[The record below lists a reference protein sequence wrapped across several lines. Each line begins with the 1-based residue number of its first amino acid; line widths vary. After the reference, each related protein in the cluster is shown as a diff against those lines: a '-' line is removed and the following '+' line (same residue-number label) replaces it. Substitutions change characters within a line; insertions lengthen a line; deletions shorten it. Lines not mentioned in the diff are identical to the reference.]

1 MSHAGPCS
9 GKHRVIC
16 KGGGAN
22 VSSWQV
28 EETPVLES
36 FLVFSRILASLLL
49 ASFFLEVTIGNVK
62 ILPNNLKTLK
72 NSHRNTQERFSLH
85 RVGPDIL

>member
-1 MSHAGPCS
+1 MSHAGPRS

-49 ASFFLEVTIGNVK
+49 ANFT
-62 ILPNNLKTLK
+62 
-72 NSHRNTQERFSLH
+72 FS
-85 RVGPDIL
+85 